1 MMRDKL
7 EEASLSFN
15 ILNHLSR
22 SCVARKETTHV
33 SIYFCVYF
41 LNWSPIKSLKGQ
53 EMEWE
58 EAKYSTS

>member
-7 EEASLSFN
+7 EEASLSFH
-15 ILNHLSR
+15 ILNYLSR
-22 SCVARKETTHV
+22 SCIASKETTHV
-33 SIYFCVYF
+33 SISFCVYV

-58 EAKYSTS
+58 KAKYSTS